1 MRFRPASLSDIP
13 RLGQLA
19 LASKAHW
26 GYSARQ
32 LEQWREDLTPRESW
46 LDTGPFVVAE
56 NDAGVIGFYTLAA
69 AGNGA
74 WALENLWLDP
84 KWIGQGFG
92 RALFAHAVE
101 TAGQRGATVLTI
113 DAEPHAEAFYLAQ
126 GARRTKIIPAPIDGD
141 PHRMRPQLEL
151 AMGQTP
157 ANAGNSRRPMLS

>member
-19 LASKAHW
+19 LASKGHW

-74 WALENLWLDP
+74 CGSTRNGLARGLAAPCSPMQWKPLGN
-84 KWIGQGFG
+84 
-92 RALFAHAVE
+92 AV
-101 TAGQRGATVLTI
+101 
-113 DAEPHAEAFYLAQ
+113 
-126 GARRTKIIPAPIDGD
+126 RR
-141 PHRMRPQLEL
+141 
-151 AMGQTP
+151 
-157 ANAGNSRRPMLS
+157 S